1 MKLAIS
7 LLINCLLT
15 LVLAIILFVEFAQY
29 DEVFYLV
36 CVFVLFAG
44 IFALMAVDEFIDS
57 VKVFKEKL
65 NLIESYQLA
74 EQEFNDNQG

>member
-15 LVLAIILFVEFAQY
+15 IVLSFVLFFEFAQY

-36 CVFVLFAG
+36 CVLVLFAA
-44 IFALMAVDEFIDS
+44 IFAIMALDEYIKWCQS
-57 VKVFKEKL
+57 KK
-65 NLIESYQLA
+65 
-74 EQEFNDNQG
+74 G

>member
-15 LVLAIILFVEFAQY
+15 IVLSFVLFVEFAQY

-36 CVFVLFAG
+36 CVLVLFAG
-44 IFALMAVDEFIDS
+44 IFAIMALDEFIDWCGRS
-57 VKVFKEKL
+57 K
-65 NLIESYQLA
+65 
-74 EQEFNDNQG
+74 

>member
-15 LVLAIILFVEFAQY
+15 TVLSFVLFVEFAQY

-36 CVFVLFAG
+36 CVLVLFAG
-44 IFALMAVDEFIDS
+44 IFAIMALDEFI
-57 VKVFKEKL
+57 KWCGKREKP
-65 NLIESYQLA
+65 I
-74 EQEFNDNQG
+74 